1 MKKNKLVIEYRFDFE
16 LTGIASTAKGYKLAW
31 AINQETGFHL
41 VRQPDLAVGFK
52 KDVEKFFTFYAYE
65 TRLNRLK
72 LFRNKPVDST
82 SGKYLLVPE
91 FPHFDFILLTQSE
104 DPDFNARIT
113 EILRSVPFIELVAPI
128 PIAGLKSKVN
138 FIF

>member
-1 MKKNKLVIEYRFDFE
+1 MKKSKLVIEYRYDFE

-31 AINQETGFHL
+31 AINQLTGFHL

-52 KDVEKFFTFYAYE
+52 KEGEKYFNFYAFE

-72 LFRNKPVDST
+72 LFKNKPVDQAS
-82 SGKYLLVPE
+82 SRHRLVPE

-104 DPDFNARIT
+104 DPEFKIRVT
-113 EILRSVPFIELVAPI
+113 EMLRTVPFIELVSPI
-128 PIAGLKSKVN
+128 PLEGLKSKAN

>member
-1 MKKNKLVIEYRFDFE
+1 MKKNKLVIEYAYNFK

-31 AINQETGFHL
+31 AINRQTGFRL

-52 KDVEKFFTFYAYE
+52 KEGEKYFNFFAYE

-72 LFRNKPVDST
+72 LFKNKPVDQT
-82 SGKYLLVPE
+82 AARHLLVPE
-91 FPHFDFILLTQSE
+91 FPHFDFILLTQAE
-104 DPDFNARIT
+104 EPGFTAMVVEKVRN
-113 EILRSVPFIELVAPI
+113 LPMVELVAPI
-128 PIAGLKSKVN
+128 PLESLKSKVN

>member
-1 MKKNKLVIEYRFDFE
+1 MKKNKLVIEYSYDFE

-31 AINQETGFHL
+31 GINQLTGFHL

-52 KDVEKFFTFYAYE
+52 KDGEKFFTFYSYE
-65 TRLNRLK
+65 SRLNRLK
-72 LFRNKPVDST
+72 LFRNKPVDQIT
-82 SGKYLLVPE
+82 GKHYLVPE

-104 DPDFNARIT
+104 EPGFNARIT
-113 EILRSVPFIELVAPI
+113 QILRFVPFIELVAPI
-128 PIAGLKSKVN
+128 PIAGLRSKVN

>member
-1 MKKNKLVIEYRFDFE
+1 MKKNKLVIEYHYNFE

-31 AINQETGFHL
+31 AINQQTGFHL

-52 KDVEKFFTFYAYE
+52 KEGEKYFNFFSYE

-72 LFRNKPVDST
+72 LFKNKPIDPAT
-82 SGKYLLVPE
+82 SKHLLVPE
-91 FPHFDFILLTQSE
+91 FPHFDFILLTQAE
-104 DPDFNARIT
+104 DPAFTARLCET
-113 EILRSVPFIELVAPI
+113 LRTLPVVELVAPI
-128 PIAGLKSKVN
+128 PLEGLKSKVN